1 MKSNTKTRFNLLLII
16 LFIGITLMSCGKDEN
31 SVQNY
36 LEDAELQYEGIA
48 QEENIITALNDIL
61 NLSEEQLKT
70 KTYQDYSGKENE
82 WDLQTLIYK
91 HFVPSEKGK
100 TVGNNFYNDI
110 KTNEVQEKIKWFLKN
125 LDHKNSII
133 RGKAEH

>member
-1 MKSNTKTRFNLLLII
+1 MKSNTKTMPNLLLII
-16 LFIGITLMSCGKDEN
+16 LFIGITLISCGKDEN
-31 SVQNY
+31 HVLDY
-36 LEDAELQYEGIA
+36 LEDAELQYEGIV

-61 NLSEEQLKT
+61 SLSEEQLKSR
-70 KTYQDYSGKENE
+70 TYHDYVGKEDQ
-82 WDLQTLIYK
+82 WDLPTLIYR

-110 KTNEVQEKIKWFLKN
+110 KTNEVQLKIKWFLKN

-133 RGKAEH
+133 RGKVEH